1 MLLMGRSPHS
11 GLASMLASVALLAA
25 CAGGPVVKVKP
36 EQDVSE
42 AIQIHSTG
50 RVRSGFAC
58 CNLRYSGKLLSDA
71 NYAQLPFIAIGTPVL
86 IREIEGG
93 QAIVEINGKQMLL
106 RPDIA
111 QSKVTP
117 AQWLDKSVLADDPRP
132 KLEKLPPGVRAAILS
147 GRLTKG
153 MTREQAIMAMG
164 YPQADDK
171 KGLDAPNWRYW
182 WSSYVP
188 YYVYWSGNK
197 LGRIDGQGEV
207 VGAVTYKDR

>member
-1 MLLMGRSPHS
+1 MSLVGRSPYS
-11 GLASMLASVALLAA
+11 VLASMLAAVALLAA
-25 CAGGPVVKVKP
+25 CAGGPTVEVKP

-42 AIQIHSTG
+42 AVQIRSTG

-58 CNLRYSGKLLSDA
+58 CNLRYSGSLLSDA
-71 NYAQLPFIAIGTPVL
+71 NYAQLPFIAIGTTVL
-86 IREIEGG
+86 IREIDGR

-117 AQWLDKSVLADDPRP
+117 TQWLDRAVLADDPRP
-132 KLEKLPPGVRAAILS
+132 KLEHIPPGVRAAILS

-153 MTREQAIMAMG
+153 MTREQVIMAMG
-164 YPQADDK
+164 YPQANDK

-197 LGRIDGQGEV
+197 LSRIDGQGEI
-207 VGAVTYKDR
+207 VGALIYKDR

>member
-1 MLLMGRSPHS
+1 MLLNKRSS
-11 GLASMLASVALLAA
+11 YSRLALMLASAALLTA
-25 CAGGPVVKVKP
+25 CAGGSTGDVKP
-36 EQDVSE
+36 EQDVAGTSWLR
-42 AIQIHSTG
+42 STG
-50 RVRSGFAC
+50 SVRSGFAC
-58 CNLRYSGKLLSDA
+58 CNLRYSGDQLSDS
-71 NYAQLPFIAIGTPVL
+71 NHAQLPFIPLGTPIL
-86 IREIEGG
+86 IRAIDGA